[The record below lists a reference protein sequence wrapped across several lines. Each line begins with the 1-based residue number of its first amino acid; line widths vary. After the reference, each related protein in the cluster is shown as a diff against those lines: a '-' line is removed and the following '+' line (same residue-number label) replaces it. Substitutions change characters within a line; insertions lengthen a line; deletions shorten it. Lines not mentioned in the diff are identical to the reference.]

1 MSHRATSSQE
11 WQCDLHLPETAALI
25 AEGNTG
31 LTLVTLTGP
40 LHVHIH
46 VEGRDIGTRSMA
58 QFSSAASTVE
68 FLLFS

>member
-46 VEGRDIGTRSMA
+46 VEGKRHRNTLNGAIQQCS
-58 QFSSAASTVE
+58 E
-68 FLLFS
+68 HC